1 MSPTAVLVLTPLIL
15 TIPPHPSIPRQPT
28 DYLFVSLPN
37 DTLYTT
43 MCFLWGGE
51 MASCSQVCR
60 ELYNVIGE
68 TVVSGFLQEFGGR
81 HPRRMMRNVLFRMYE
96 KARVRSMSN
105 IGRHELGP
113 CRHVSEDLLTC
124 VAYLPQRCHD
134 HDGRT

>member
-1 MSPTAVLVLTPLIL
+1 
-15 TIPPHPSIPRQPT
+15 
-28 DYLFVSLPN
+28 
-37 DTLYTT
+37 
-43 MCFLWGGE
+43 

-105 IGRHELGP
+105 LKGKGKSSCEVDEQSADWG
-113 CRHVSEDLLTC
+113 
-124 VAYLPQRCHD
+124 VAGAGAR
-134 HDGRT
+134 GGEE